1 MLTLPSVHRVIYKP
15 LYVLKLDYIE
25 KNVSKTVNVMKVFL
39 GYYIK
44 FCAMHF
50 LFIAAFEALQTT
62 SIV

>member
-25 KNVSKTVNVMKVFL
+25 KNVSKTVNVMKVFF

-44 FCAMHF
+44 FSTKTKKIP
-50 LFIAAFEALQTT
+50 LFP
-62 SIV
+62 SIS